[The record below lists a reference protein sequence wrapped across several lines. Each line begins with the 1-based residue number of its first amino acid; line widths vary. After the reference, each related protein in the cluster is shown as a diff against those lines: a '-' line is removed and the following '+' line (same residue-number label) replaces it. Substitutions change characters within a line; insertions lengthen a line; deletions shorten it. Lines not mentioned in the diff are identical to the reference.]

1 MQGVIGIRYENK
13 DLTERRTPLNPDHVK
28 RLIEE
33 YHIQVKLEPSDTR
46 IYPDEEYAAVGATI
60 TPDLSGCNIIF
71 GVKEIPT
78 SDLNPQQTYCFFS
91 HTIKGQSYNMP
102 MLKRILNLKD
112 TLLDYEKVTD
122 NQGRRLIFF
131 GKYAGYAGMI
141 NSLWTLGLRLH
152 SDGWENP
159 FRMIQQAMGYPSL
172 EKARLA
178 VKEIGRKIAEKG
190 LPDQLV
196 PIICGFAGYGHVSQG
211 AQEIFDLLPVAEIEA
226 SQLEDFVKRKEYSN
240 NKIYKVVFKEEDL
253 VRRKD
258 GEPFQLQ
265 DYYDYPEKYLGIFSE
280 YIPYLTLLING
291 IYWEPRYPRLV
302 TRSFLKKLFK
312 EDQEPRLR
320 VIGDITCDVDGS
332 VESTVKATNSLNP
345 IYVYDPVNEK
355 IKEGHKGRGI
365 VMMAVDK
372 LPSELPRAASDMF
385 GDALFPYIA
394 GLARTDFNQ
403 SLDKLNISDE
413 FRGAI
418 IAHQGRLAPNYQYIK
433 EFIR

>member
-141 NSLWTLGLRLH
+141 NSLWILGLRLH
-152 SDGWENP
+152 SEGWENP

-178 VKEIGRKIAEKG
+178 VKETGRKIAEKG

-196 PIICGFAGYGHVSQG
+196 PFICGFAGYGHVSQG
-211 AQEIFDLLPVAEIEA
+211 AQEIFDLLPVAELQA
-226 SQLEDFVKRKEYSN
+226 SQLEDFVKRGEFSN

-372 LPSELPRAASDMF
+372 LPSELPREASDMF

-394 GLARTDFNQ
+394 GLARTDFNK
-403 SLDKLNISDE
+403 SFDSLNISDE
-413 FRGAI
+413 FRDAI
-418 IAHQGRLAPNYQYIK
+418 IAHQGRLAPDYQYIK